1 MKKTLMIA
9 AAAAFMVSGIA
20 ATEATAGSYLKKCG
34 SCHKADKD
42 TTGPS
47 FKSIQAAY
55 GDSAKLAAA
64 FAAGFGDDVRAV
76 ANTPGSKYDG
86 KRSMMS
92 SQYKKIAKDVGKG
105 KVSYEELANLIFA
118 E

>member
-42 TTGPS
+42 GTGPS
-47 FKSIQAAY
+47 FKTIQGAY
-55 GDSAKLAAA
+55 GDSATLAAY
-64 FAAGFGDDVRAV
+64 FASGFAEADRKV
-76 ANTPGSKYDG
+76 ANTVAKYDG
-86 KRSMMS
+86 KRGMMS

-105 KVSYEELANLIFA
+105 KVSYEELAAEIFA
-118 E
+118 Q

>member
-9 AAAAFMVSGIA
+9 AAAAFMVSGVA

-42 TTGPS
+42 GTGPS
-47 FKSIQAAY
+47 FKTIQAAY
-55 GDSAKLAAA
+55 GDSATLAAYLA
-64 FAAGFGDDVRAV
+64 SGFAEADRKV
-76 ANTPGSKYDG
+76 ANTNAKYDG
-86 KRSMMS
+86 KRKMMS

-105 KVSYEELANLIFA
+105 KTSYEELANLIFA
-118 E
+118 Q